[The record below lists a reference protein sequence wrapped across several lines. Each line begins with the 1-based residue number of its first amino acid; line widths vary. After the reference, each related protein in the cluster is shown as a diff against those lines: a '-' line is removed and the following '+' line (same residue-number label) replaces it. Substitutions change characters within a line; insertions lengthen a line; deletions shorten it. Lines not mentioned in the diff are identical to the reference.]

1 MGWYLLR
8 RKNLKFMHNVVLIQR
23 LRKRRLIKCQIITLI
38 FCISTFNVNAADE
51 RPLRSVAPN
60 LKSGASVSTTN
71 IYQNTFNIDSYTL
84 LTQSSL
90 ENPLTMRYIAYYSSP
105 EGISYLN
112 KVIERG
118 NIYMPFIREEIV
130 RRNLPIELL
139 YIPVIE
145 SGFQITAKSKSG
157 AVGLWQFMMNSISPF
172 GIKVNDYIDERR
184 DFVKS
189 TKGAL
194 QKLEDNYK
202 ALGSW
207 ELAIAAYNCGL
218 GQITRTVQ
226 RTKISDFWELARKKE
241 LRQETEQY
249 VPKLIAVTYVLSQP
263 RRFGINIWH
272 KPVEWVAIPLQRQ
285 ISLDVLAEEAGIEK
299 DLLKLLNAEL
309 IHGITMQD
317 NSRQLIVPAVHYE
330 NVSRVLEQEDLKL
343 LKYSY
348 HVVSKGDTLWGM
360 SRHYGTSLDLIE
372 QHNPGISNRYL
383 RIGETVLIPALN

>member
-1 MGWYLLR
+1 MRNIVLKRRFGKLR
-8 RKNLKFMHNVVLIQR
+8 FWKQR
-23 LRKRRLIKCQIITLI
+23 FEKRRLLKYQIIFL
-38 FCISTFNVNAADE
+38 FLCISIFNVNAVDE
-51 RPLRSVAPN
+51 RPLRSAAP
-60 LKSGASVSTTN
+60 KSQSGADSYSPN
-71 IYQNTFNIDSYTL
+71 NYQNKFNIDSFTL

-105 EGISYLN
+105 EGIAYLN
-112 KVIERG
+112 KVLERG
-118 NIYMPFIREEIV
+118 NIYMPFIREEIA
-130 RRNLPIELL
+130 RRNLPLELL

-202 ALGSW
+202 ALGNW

-226 RTKISDFWELARKKE
+226 KTKISDFWELVRKKE

-263 RRFGINIWH
+263 RKFGINIWH

-285 ISLDVLAEEAGIEK
+285 ISLDVLAEEAGIEM
-299 DLLKLLNAEL
+299 DLLKKLNAEL
-309 IHGITMQD
+309 LHGVTLQD
-317 NSRQLIVPAVHYE
+317 SRQLIIPAAHYE
-330 NVSRVLEQEDLKL
+330 NISRVLEQEDLKL
-343 LKYSY
+343 LKFNY
-348 HVVSKGDTLWGM
+348 HKVSKGDTLWGM
-360 SRHYGTSLDLIE
+360 SRHYGTSLELIE

-383 RIGETVLIPALN
+383 RIGETVVIPAFN

>member
-1 MGWYLLR
+1 MGGDLLR
-8 RKNLKFMHNVVLIQR
+8 RENLKLMYNIVRKQRFITVL
-23 LRKRRLIKCQIITLI
+23 LVLCVSI
-38 FCISTFNVNAADE
+38 FTVNAGDE
-51 RPLRSVAPN
+51 RPLRSAEPKPQSGVSGYSPN
-60 LKSGASVSTTN
+60 VNYGV
-71 IYQNTFNIDSYTL
+71 FNFDGCAL
-84 LTQSSL
+84 LTKVSL
-90 ENPLTMRYIAYYSSP
+90 ENPLTMKYIAYYSSP
-105 EGISYLN
+105 AGIAYLN
-112 KVIERG
+112 TVLERG
-118 NIYMPFIREEIV
+118 NIYMPFIREEIEK
-130 RRNLPIELL
+130 RNLPLELL

-202 ALGSW
+202 VLGNW

-226 RTKISDFWELARKKE
+226 RTKINDFWELIQKKE

-249 VPKLIAVTYVLSQP
+249 VPKLIAVAYVLSQP

-272 KPVEWVAIPLQRQ
+272 KPFEWVAIPLQRQ
-285 ISLDVLAEEAGIEK
+285 VSLDVLAEEAGIER
-299 DLLKLLNAEL
+299 DLLRKLNAEL
-309 IHGITMQD
+309 LHGITMQD
-317 NSRQLIVPAVHYE
+317 NSRNLIVPAVHYE
-330 NVSRVLEQEDLKL
+330 NISRVLEQEDLKL
-343 LKYSY
+343 LRFNY

-360 SRHYGTSLDLIE
+360 SRLYGTSLDLIE

-383 RIGETVLIPALN
+383 RIGETVVIPAFN

>member
-1 MGWYLLR
+1 MGGDLLR
-8 RKNLKFMHNVVLIQR
+8 RKDLILMR
-23 LRKRRLIKCQIITLI
+23 NALRIRRFIKCQIILLAL
-38 FCISTFNVNAADE
+38 FISIINVIAADE
-51 RPLRSVAPN
+51 RPLRSVPQN
-60 LKSGASVSTTN
+60 GVSSASSNV
-71 IYQNTFNIDSYTL
+71 YHNTFNIDNYTL

-105 EGISYLN
+105 EGTSYLN
-112 KVIERG
+112 KVLERG
-118 NIYMPFIREEIV
+118 NIYIPFIREEIE
-130 RRNLPIELL
+130 RRNLPVELL

-184 DFVKS
+184 DFIKS

-207 ELAIAAYNCGL
+207 ELAIAAYNSGL
-218 GQITRTVQ
+218 GQITRTVK

-249 VPKLIAVTYVLSQP
+249 VPKLIAVTYILSQP
-263 RRFGINIWH
+263 RRFGINVWH
-272 KPVEWVAIPLQRQ
+272 KPFEWVAIPLQRQ
-285 ISLDVLAEEAGIEK
+285 VSLDILAKEAGIEK
-299 DLLKLLNAEL
+299 DLLRQLNAEL
-309 IHGITMQD
+309 LHGITLQD
-317 NSRQLIVPAVHYE
+317 SRQLIVPAVHYE
-330 NVSRVLEQEDLKL
+330 NVNRVLEQEDLKL
-343 LKYSY
+343 LKFSY
-348 HVVSKGDTLWGM
+348 HIVSKGDTLWGM
-360 SRHYGTSLDLIE
+360 SRLYGISLDLIE

-383 RIGETVLIPALN
+383 RIGETVVIPAFN